1 MRTGSLGALVQ
12 FSTTDPAIAQ
22 QQQRC
27 SHPPRGHPPRHVER
41 GIGLRRP
48 SLGLGEC
55 RGQPAARPGRCGPRD
70 EIGLQFEQEQEG
82 AALRVPARAN
92 VGGDRLVTYQLR
104 VEFDRQIFEASA
116 CAGGGLAGFTC
127 TINDPVHEALLIA
140 TDPASVRRGGGVL
153 LGSLTLRV
161 AGSGVTLL
169 TGFVVELVRKN
180 GRDQTIRAAEAL
192 IAAGTGFAD
201 VRATAAPDGDC
212 GLAAAAALTRVAGEP
227 LRAGR
232 WLPGR
237 PLG

>member
-1 MRTGSLGALVQ
+1 M
-12 FSTTDPAIAQ
+12 
-22 QQQRC
+22 
-27 SHPPRGHPPRHVER
+27 
-41 GIGLRRP
+41 
-48 SLGLGEC
+48 
-55 RGQPAARPGRCGPRD
+55 
-70 EIGLQFEQEQEG
+70 
-82 AALRVPARAN
+82 
-92 VGGDRLVTYQLR
+92 TYQLR

-116 CAGGGLAGFTC
+116 CAGGDLAGFTC

-201 VRATAAPDGDC
+201 VRATAARRRRLRPSGPPLRSRELQESRCELVDGCLAGLWGDVSGDC
-212 GLAAAAALTRVAGEP
+212 RFTSYDVLFAQEVFLGQMKLESLCAVTAAIGP
-227 LRAGR
+227 HAGR
-232 WLPGR
+232 TLRQGDGCNLPAARRRLHVPFPG
-237 PLG
+237 

>member
-1 MRTGSLGALVQ
+1 MSRLNLQPGLADVDLGN
-12 FSTTDPAIAQ
+12 
-22 QQQRC
+22 
-27 SHPPRGHPPRHVER
+27 
-41 GIGLRRP
+41 
-48 SLGLGEC
+48 
-55 RGQPAARPGRCGPRD
+55 

-116 CAGGGLAGFTC
+116 CAGGDLAGFTC

-180 GRDQTIRAAEAL
+180 GRDQTIRAQRPSSRLAL
-192 IAAGTGFAD
+192 ARGRQGDGGARRRLRPSGRRCASRELQESRCELVDGCLAGLWGD
-201 VRATAAPDGDC
+201 VSGDC
-212 GLAAAAALTRVAGEP
+212 EAHVVRRTLCARGLSWTNEA
-227 LRAGR
+227 
-232 WLPGR
+232 
-237 PLG
+237 